1 MSNSNTLHIWILE
14 RDSGNVTKGLKFFLK
29 KKMQMYQ
36 TALIDVRNN
45 GTEMDSIK
53 LIIISLNTITKKDL
67 KAFQ

>member
-1 MSNSNTLHIWILE
+1 MH
-14 RDSGNVTKGLKFFLK
+14 
-29 KKMQMYQ
+29 Q
-36 TALIDVRNN
+36 TALTDERTN